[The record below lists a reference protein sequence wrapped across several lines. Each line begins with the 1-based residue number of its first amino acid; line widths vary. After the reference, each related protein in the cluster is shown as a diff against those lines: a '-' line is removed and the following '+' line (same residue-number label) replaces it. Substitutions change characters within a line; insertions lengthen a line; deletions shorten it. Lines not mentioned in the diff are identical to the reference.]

1 MSEVIHNSNASSLAD
16 VLDRVLEKGVV
27 IAGDISIALVGVELL
42 TIRLRL
48 LVASVDKAKEMGI
61 CWWETDPFLNGA
73 GSNAKLENERL
84 ASRVA
89 ELEAQLAVADE
100 TQANKPTLKKP
111 AARRPAR
118 KAARG

>member
-1 MSEVIHNSNASSLAD
+1 MSEVIHNANSSSLAD

-73 GSNAKLENERL
+73 GTNAKSENARL
-84 ASRVA
+84 AKRIE
-89 ELEAQLAVADE
+89 ELEAQLAISDPE
-100 TQANKPTLKKP
+100 TSAGSRLKKP
-111 AARRPAR
+111 AVRKPAR